1 MHGRY
6 DPLCTKSLQVKKEA
20 DALLEESQ
28 LIPFLQGYGSVQ
40 VAGSYALD
48 LMVNRD
54 IDLYVINPAHTQK
67 STLEAL
73 NASIRR
79 NCFQLHLYYNSFQFP
94 REGMPPG
101 YYIGIKTPFRD
112 HKWKIDIW
120 FLHTDLPARSQ
131 LIQAVEQ
138 ASEKEKI
145 AILRFKQ
152 FVLEKGLDI
161 GSVFIYEAVLQQ
173 HISNEQTFLAF
184 LAQRRFLPQES
195 E

>member
-1 MHGRY
+1 ME
-6 DPLCTKSLQVKKEA
+6 DEVLFAQSLQVKREA

-28 LIPFLQGYGSVQ
+28 LIPFLQRYGTVQ
-40 VAGSYALD
+40 MAGSYSLS

-54 IDLYVINPAHTQK
+54 IDVYVINPAHTQD

-112 HKWKIDIW
+112 HKCKIDIW

-131 LIQAVEQ
+131 LIQSVERV
-138 ASEKEKI
+138 SETEKF

-152 FVLEKGLDI
+152 LVLEKGLDI
-161 GSVFIYEAVLQQ
+161 GSVLIYEAVLQR
-173 HISNEQTFLAF
+173 HITNEQTFLAF
-184 LAQRRFLPQES
+184 LAQR
-195 E
+195 